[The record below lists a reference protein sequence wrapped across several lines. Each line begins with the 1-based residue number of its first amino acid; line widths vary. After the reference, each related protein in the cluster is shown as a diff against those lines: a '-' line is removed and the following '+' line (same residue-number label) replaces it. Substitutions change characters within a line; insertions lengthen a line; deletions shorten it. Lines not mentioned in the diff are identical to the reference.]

1 MKKMT
6 IAALVLAA
14 ACLMPSAALGAKKVT
29 SSSLY
34 DDYDKYP
41 VVYVD
46 KTVRVYADEDTVL
59 RDNASAGTLPVLRA
73 TLYVEVYKNP
83 MTWPDYGNYTMVDCV
98 LQYETAVGA
107 SQFGNENIRY
117 QVLNKLT
124 GATSP
129 DGKPI
134 SYNGSIPSM
143 NTEKAAQDIYMTL
156 YRLSKP
162 NY

>member
-1 MKKMT
+1 MKKKT

-14 ACLMPSAALGAKKVT
+14 ACLMPWAAADAKKVT
-29 SSSLY
+29 SSALY
-34 DDYDKYP
+34 NDYDKYP

-46 KTVRVYADEDTVL
+46 SRVRVYADEDTVL
-59 RDNASAGTLPVLRA
+59 RDNAPAGALPVLRA

-107 SQFGNENIRY
+107 SQYGNQNIRY
-117 QVLNKLT
+117 QVLNKLQ

-134 SYNGSIPSM
+134 SYTGSIPSM
-143 NTEKAAQDIYMTL
+143 DTEKAAQDIYMTL
-156 YRLSKP
+156 YRMSKP
-162 NY
+162 SY